1 MLSFKDIE
9 QATNMQAPDLK
20 RTLQALACD
29 KFKLLV
35 KEPKG
40 RDVAETDQFTFN
52 SSFSHRMI
60 KFKVWSLILCF
71 ILRLN
76 APLSCTSQS

>member
-1 MLSFKDIE
+1 
-9 QATNMQAPDLK
+9 MQAPDLK

-40 RDVAETDQFTFN
+40 RDVTESDQFTFN

-60 KFKVWSLILCF
+60 KFKV
-71 ILRLN
+71 
-76 APLSCTSQS
+76 